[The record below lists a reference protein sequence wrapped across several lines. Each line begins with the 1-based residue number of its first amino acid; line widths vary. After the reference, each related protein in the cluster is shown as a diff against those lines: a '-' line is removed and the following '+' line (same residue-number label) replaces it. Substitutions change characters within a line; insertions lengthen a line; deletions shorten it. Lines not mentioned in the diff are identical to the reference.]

1 MLPSGNLCCLVGG
14 SPYQSWRKRAYIF
27 LRGYWGTLSPDILNP
42 MSVLGMTGFMG
53 FLQEFWGLDVFLRFL
68 RLEGFGIWGIQQSH
82 GAFQHTPQVL
92 KTIVVRC
99 PYSGAR
105 DGMRSRTE
113 SQQPMWFSEA
123 APANTSQVALD
134 ALATGHE
141 LRIQRAVSETA
152 SWHCCKACFPSIT
165 ACCQLAS

>member
-42 MSVLGMTGFMG
+42 MSVLGMTGFKG

-82 GAFQHTPQVL
+82 GAFQHTPPSPQNH
-92 KTIVVRC
+92 C
-99 PYSGAR
+99 GALSLQ
-105 DGMRSRTE
+105 RS
-113 SQQPMWFSEA
+113 S
-123 APANTSQVALD
+123 
-134 ALATGHE
+134 
-141 LRIQRAVSETA
+141 
-152 SWHCCKACFPSIT
+152 
-165 ACCQLAS
+165 